1 MARLKGWQL
10 PLRAATGA
18 FILDQGLSKRGAE
31 GEQASQLHGMA
42 AGAFPQVGDL
52 DAEQFVRLLSAAEI
66 SLGTALLVPVVPPAL
81 AGAALTAFAAGLVRL
96 YLKTPGMHEEGSLR
110 PTAQGMAVAKDS
122 WMLAI
127 GAALLL
133 DKLDDR
139 RRR

>member
-1 MARLKGWQL
+1 MARPKSWQL

-18 FILDQGLSKRGAE
+18 FILDQRLSKRGAE
-31 GEQASQLHGMA
+31 GEDASQLQGMA
-42 AGAFPQVGDL
+42 TGAFPQVTDL
-52 DAEQFVRLLSAAEI
+52 EAEQFARMLSAAEI

-96 YLKTPGMHEEGSLR
+96 YLKTPGMREEGSLR
-110 PTAQGMAVAKDS
+110 PTVQGMAVAKDS

-127 GAALLL
+127 GTALLL
-133 DKLDDR
+133 DALADR